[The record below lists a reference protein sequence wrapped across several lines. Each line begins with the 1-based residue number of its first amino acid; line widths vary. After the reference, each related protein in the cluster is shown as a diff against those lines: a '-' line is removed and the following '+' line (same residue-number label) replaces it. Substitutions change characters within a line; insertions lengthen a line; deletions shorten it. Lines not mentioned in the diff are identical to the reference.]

1 MSLWR
6 SSDLFATLLFGW
18 TAECATSCLLPT
30 LDLGT
35 RWDAISTLL
44 NVSGALFT
52 GLASGI
58 ATQRNSAALARL
70 IPCFQ
75 GGFVGVWTSFA
86 FMAEHGAEIAW
97 ESPTRFRRAASYMA
111 ASLACGLGANWVGF
125 RLGRDVA
132 ALGGA
137 AVRIAASSWL
147 PRLLA
152 AVVVGCVAR
161 AFLSLSGL
169 PSFPKGWVS
178 DPANPQFRGMK
189 EVQSLHRDWKEILTG
204 LAYATLAVLSGDHI
218 GGWPGYADTLLPW
231 STLRCNFVA
240 LAFVV
245 GAFYLKEI
253 HPELIRNV
261 VFIKLV
267 SSYSG
272 AVSAFGGTCDE
283 TVQLL
288 VARRGGLAAVNLLAN
303 SGVALLAAWLLHLHH
318 SRYRRLELAA
328 TKISKLVRQR
338 SARKQLCAARNLPRF
353 RLLISAAFLWSGM
366 SCSGCTRTSSW
377 SRGSPVP
384 SPQGRRRRSP
394 WSRP

>member
-1 MSLWR
+1 MPQDGCTKKNMSKLAL
-6 SSDLFATLLFGW
+6 SCLLG
-18 TAECATSCLLPT
+18 SCLLPT

-44 NVSGALFT
+44 NVTGALFT

-169 PSFPKGWVS
+169 PRFPKGWVS

-204 LAYATLAVLSGDHI
+204 LAYATLAVVTG
-218 GGWPGYADTLLPW
+218 
-231 STLRCNFVA
+231 
-240 LAFVV
+240 VV
-245 GAFYLKEI
+245 MPL
-253 HPELIRNV
+253 
-261 VFIKLV
+261 
-267 SSYSG
+267 
-272 AVSAFGGTCDE
+272 T
-283 TVQLL
+283 
-288 VARRGGLAAVNLLAN
+288 
-303 SGVALLAAWLLHLHH
+303 GVAMPLTGVVVAQVITSAAGPGMRTRCCRGAR
-318 SRYRRLELAA
+318 SAA
-328 TKISKLVRQR
+328 TSWRWR
-338 SARKQLCAARNLPRF
+338 
-353 RLLISAAFLWSGM
+353 
-366 SCSGCTRTSSW
+366 SW
-377 SRGSPVP
+377 SAP
-384 SPQGRRRRSP
+384 ST
-394 WSRP
+394 